1 MQLMKLQFNFK
12 ALNSIKAS
20 LVLKLTVKYL
30 TPKITVAADSVVL
43 QLA

>member
-12 ALNSIKAS
+12 ALNSIKES
-20 LVLKLTVKYL
+20 HVLKLTVKYL
-30 TPKITVAADSVVL
+30 TPKIIVTANSIVL

>member
-12 ALNSIKAS
+12 ALNSIKES

-30 TPKITVAADSVVL
+30 TLKIIVTANSIVL